1 MFEHEGLPSGALAM
15 PVTIPDP
22 VSRRDVVG
30 CSPGT
35 RVQPGSPTALAAAL
49 ALAMVLTACG
59 PKDELVYFSPNDA
72 EMNAAIAQARSTL
85 PIFWNKVDQHDP
97 AISDELVK
105 VGLPNS
111 HDSLEHI
118 WMTVE
123 THSALAVRG
132 RLANEPVDLPRLRYR
147 DEITVETSKI
157 SDWTY
162 TKGGKQY
169 GGFTIRAM
177 LSGAN
182 PEERR
187 EIEAALAPTPLE
199 PEQH

>member
-1 MFEHEGLPSGALAM
+1 MLEHEGLPSGATARAKGL
-15 PVTIPDP
+15 
-22 VSRRDVVG
+22 RR
-30 CSPGT
+30 
-35 RVQPGSPTALAAAL
+35 R
-49 ALAMVLTACG
+49 
-59 PKDELVYFSPNDA
+59 
-72 EMNAAIAQARSTL
+72 
-85 PIFWNKVDQHDP
+85 
-97 AISDELVK
+97 
-105 VGLPNS
+105 
-111 HDSLEHI
+111 
-118 WMTVE
+118 MTVSE
-123 THSALAVRG
+123 QRLWRERRKPDLNFRRQAPIG
-132 RLANEPVDLPRLRYR
+132 RFVTDCASHGRRLVIEVDLPQLRYR
-147 DEITVETSKI
+147 DEITVETSKS